1 MSNRPKTIWLEH
13 LIWKPT
19 EQLVVT
25 GTSRTMRR
33 VFALQKA
40 RDKATNPDFKK
51 LWEDKLKELIK
62 LCEQGRNS
70 YDTIH

>member
-1 MSNRPKTIWLEH
+1 M
-13 LIWKPT
+13 
-19 EQLVVT
+19 T

-40 RDKATNPDFKK
+40 RDRATNPDFKK
-51 LWEDKLKELIK
+51 LWEDKLQELIK
-62 LCEQGRNS
+62 LAEQGRSS